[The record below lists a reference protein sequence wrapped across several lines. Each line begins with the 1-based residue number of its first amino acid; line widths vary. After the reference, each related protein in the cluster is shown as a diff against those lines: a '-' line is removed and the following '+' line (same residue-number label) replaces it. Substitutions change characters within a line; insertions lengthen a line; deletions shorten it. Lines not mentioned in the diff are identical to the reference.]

1 MKSARVKTATR
12 SSYLLS
18 YTWFHGSIP
27 PTTKKL
33 CMFLHTPPFPTN
45 SSDFQLNCQHW
56 KSYVPCFACLA
67 AANCCCSHAG
77 VSALN
82 DHDCQQLFSK
92 IEAWNAAAI
101 DTPFSGSDFRIRRVG
116 SQWEAARRRWGCL
129 VPGHQEEAFL
139 EVRVY
144 QFVKIFVARFRFR
157 INHLGG
163 RAHAI
168 SLHWLPS
175 NLHRGRVV
183 SYNDYNRRK
192 EPAILQ
198 LSTVEELMA
207 K

>member
-1 MKSARVKTATR
+1 MLQRLIHHFPDRIFASEEWDPSGKPLVVD
-12 SSYLLS
+12 
-18 YTWFHGSIP
+18 GDV
-27 PTTKKL
+27 
-33 CMFLHTPPFPTN
+33 LHN
-45 SSDFQLNCQHW
+45 
-56 KSYVPCFACLA
+56 
-67 AANCCCSHAG
+67 
-77 VSALN
+77 
-82 DHDCQQLFSK
+82 
-92 IEAWNAAAI
+92 
-101 DTPFSGSDFRIRRVG
+101 R
-116 SQWEAARRRWGCL
+116 